1 MSMNIE
7 ILAIV
12 YLIVKQDERDI
23 DESFYGIL
31 LVI

>member
-12 YLIVKQDERDI
+12 YLIVKKDERDI